1 MSVIDLPAAKAKY
14 HFSCYSNFITSRN
27 IPLSTE
33 PEESKVKRMKVGQ
46 KVDKVAYSAFLKVI
60 EYLDNHRDDQNTVNS
75 LVNIMSEFLKDSQT
89 DAYSTRYMKQKLIEH
104 YGQEILF
111 TNVAGKIDVVTFK
124 ENAISVLHKHFE
136 ENKVLDN
143 ENIQTENNKAD
154 TLLNAAQII
163 EGEIKDLILDDSFF
177 PDLNN
182 LTIEESINY
191 LPNSLKIFLQ
201 AIITC
206 KKSDLK
212 VAAIG
217 QAIMQ
222 AC

>member
-89 DAYSTRYMKQKLIEH
+89 DAYSTHYMKQKLKEH
-104 YGQEILF
+104 YGQDILF
-111 TNVAGKIDVVTFK
+111 TNVAGKTDVITFK
-124 ENAISVLHKHFE
+124 LR
-136 ENKVLDN
+136 
-143 ENIQTENNKAD
+143 
-154 TLLNAAQII
+154 
-163 EGEIKDLILDDSFF
+163 
-177 PDLNN
+177 
-182 LTIEESINY
+182 
-191 LPNSLKIFLQ
+191 
-201 AIITC
+201 
-206 KKSDLK
+206 
-212 VAAIG
+212 
-217 QAIMQ
+217 
-222 AC
+222 